1 MSLLSGRP
9 LLGVLLILGGIFSSC
24 SGPGTTSGELYI
36 ATAANMQYAME
47 ALAQSF
53 SQSTGIACELIIGS
67 SGKLTAQIVEG
78 APFDVFVSADMRY
91 PEEVF
96 RSGRGVD
103 SPQVYAYGKLVLW
116 SREESIL
123 PSLEILESDQ
133 IQHIAMANPQ
143 NAPYGIAAASMLAH
157 FGMDSS
163 LQDKLVFGES
173 IAQTNQFISTQ
184 AAQVGFTAKSVVLSP
199 NIRGKG
205 RWIELPE
212 ESYPPIEQG
221 AIVLKRTGS
230 DPESAQAFYDFLFS
244 KKAHEILQ
252 DFGYAVPQ

>member
-1 MSLLSGRP
+1 MAWISGR
-9 LLGVLLILGGIFSSC
+9 LFLWGILILGVLFSSC
-24 SGPGTTSGELYI
+24 TKPGSHSKELFI

-47 ALAQSF
+47 ALTQSF
-53 SQSTGIACELIIGS
+53 TESTGITCELIIGS

-91 PEEVF
+91 PEEIF

-116 SREESIL
+116 SRDENIQ
-123 PSLEILESDQ
+123 PSLEILESDN

-143 NAPYGIAAASMLAH
+143 NAPYGIAAAYMLAH
-157 FGMDSS
+157 FRMDST

-199 NIRGKG
+199 NIQGKG
-205 RWIELPE
+205 RWIELPS

-221 AIVLKRTGS
+221 AIVVKRT
-230 DPESAQAFYDFLFS
+230 ESNQETAQAFYDFLFS
-244 KKAHEILQ
+244 SKAHEILRE
-252 DFGYAVPQ
+252 FGYGVP